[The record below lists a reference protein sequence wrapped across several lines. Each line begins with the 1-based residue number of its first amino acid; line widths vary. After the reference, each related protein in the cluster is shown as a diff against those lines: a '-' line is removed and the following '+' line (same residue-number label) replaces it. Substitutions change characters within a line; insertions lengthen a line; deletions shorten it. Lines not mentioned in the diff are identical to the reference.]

1 VRESRT
7 RSMGN
12 CILADNGFYY
22 YKLLTLIGL
31 LGSPEGGPPSQ
42 GKASERDSIA
52 FKGHLKVL

>member
-1 VRESRT
+1 
-7 RSMGN
+7 MGN

-52 FKGHLKVL
+52 FKGHLKVLWMLR